1 MFTLSQ
7 HTNEKVRKTQE
18 NATNVAALAR
28 ERQYGK
34 SEGTLST
41 QEPKGLDAAELVL
54 AVELGSAKVMRNV
67 SLFF

>member
-18 NATNVAALAR
+18 NATNVATRAR

-34 SEGTLST
+34 SEGTLGT
-41 QEPKGLDAAELVL
+41 HEPKGLDAADRPRGR
-54 AVELGSAKVMRNV
+54 AG
-67 SLFF
+67 